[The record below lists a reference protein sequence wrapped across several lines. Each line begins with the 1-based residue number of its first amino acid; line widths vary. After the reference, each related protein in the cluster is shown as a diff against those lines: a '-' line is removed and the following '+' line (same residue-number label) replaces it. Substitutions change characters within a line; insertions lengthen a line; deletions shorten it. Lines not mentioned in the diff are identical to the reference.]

1 MPLDPTPVPSE
12 LRGTRLALL
21 VSGGIA
27 AYKMVDLASALT
39 QAGCH
44 VRVAMTPSATR
55 FVGPPSFQGVTG
67 NPVLT
72 GLWPGDGA
80 AEPHVALGDW
90 AQLIL
95 LAPATAHIV
104 GRLAGGRSSD
114 IVTATV
120 LAARCPVV
128 VAPAMN
134 DAMWSKPAVRENLE
148 TLRHR
153 SVTIVQPESGHLASG
168 HVGTGR
174 LASAA
179 HILEAMTE
187 AVRGRYDLAGKRVV
201 VTAGGTREPIDPVRF
216 ISNYSSGKM
225 GFAIASGA
233 AGRGAPGLLGT
244 TDSHSAHHGVEVKE
258 VTSADEMLAELRP
271 ALRGADLLVMAAA
284 VADFRPARLAEAKI
298 RREDTA
304 KLSLELESIPDL
316 VATLG
321 ADKELADVFRVG
333 FAAEDSELSHKAVE
347 KMKCKRLDAIVANDI
362 SLKDSGFGRD
372 HNAGIVF
379 FSDGKRHELDKMT
392 KREMAD
398 HILDLVVPRLKK
410 TYEVR
415 FRAFGTKSAKS
426 RLAFRAFGANGAFGA
441 AAVAATQPN

>member
-1 MPLDPTPVPSE
+1 MPLDQTPVPDE
-12 LRGTRLALL
+12 LKGLRIALL
-21 VSGGIA
+21 ISGGIA
-27 AYKMVDLASALT
+27 AYKVVDLASALT
-39 QAGCH
+39 QAGCP

-55 FVGPPSFQGVTG
+55 FVGAPSFQGVTG

-72 GLWPGDGA
+72 GLWSGDGSP
-80 AEPHVALGDW
+80 EPHVALGDW

-95 LAPATAHIV
+95 LAPATANII
-104 GRLAGGRSSD
+104 GRVASGRSDD
-114 IVTATV
+114 IVTATL

-134 DAMWSKPAVRENLE
+134 DAMWSKPAVQENIDLLRRRGIIVVEPE
-148 TLRHR
+148 T
-153 SVTIVQPESGHLASG
+153 GHLASG

-174 LASAA
+174 LAEAA
-179 HILEAMTE
+179 KILEAMSD
-187 AVRGRYDLAGKRVV
+187 AVRSRYDLAGRRVV
-201 VTAGGTREPIDPVRF
+201 VSAGGTREPIDPVRF

-225 GFAIASGA
+225 GFAIAA
-233 AGRGAPGLLGT
+233 AAADRGAQVTLVSAA
-244 TDSHSAHHGVEVKE
+244 SHPAHHGVQVREVA
-258 VTSADEMLAELRP
+258 TADEMLAELRP

-321 ADKELADVFRVG
+321 AEKESAGVFRVG
-333 FAAEDSELSHKAVE
+333 FAAEDSDLSDKAVE
-347 KMKCKRLDAIVANDI
+347 KMKRKGLHAIVANDI
-362 SLKDSGFGRD
+362 SQKDSGFGSD
-372 HNAGIVF
+372 YNAGIVF
-379 FSDGKRHELDKMT
+379 FTDGSRHELEKMT

-410 TYEVR
+410 T
-415 FRAFGTKSAKS
+415 
-426 RLAFRAFGANGAFGA
+426 
-441 AAVAATQPN
+441 